1 MRRVLGRAVRNR
13 HRHAIEQASRRWRGG
28 RRDDSARTRRK
39 ILISTQVAARTVGV
53 VTLGAPHV
61 PPPEGTPCA
70 TRGVLADVAGAA
82 WPDVALITVAS
93 DAIRGDR
100 GGDVEAATAADA
112 YGRVSGNPE
121 GLGDSVVP
129 LSAAHLPEADLQLTL
144 PCRHSINVAGTSVP
158 TDDWYGAE
166 RWVDAWLGPALDV
179 VSKPRWLRKLV
190 RR

>member
-1 MRRVLGRAVRNR
+1 MGGFSGEWGAAAPAVQRKRALL
-13 HRHAIEQASRRWRGG
+13 ESE
-28 RRDDSARTRRK
+28 
-39 ILISTQVAARTVGV
+39 GV
-53 VTLGAPHV
+53 VFD
-61 PPPEGTPCA
+61 
-70 TRGVLADVAGAA
+70 AD
-82 WPDVALITVAS
+82 
-93 DAIRGDR
+93 
-100 GGDVEAATAADA
+100 
-112 YGRVSGNPE
+112 GRVSGNPE

-166 RWVDAWLGPALDV
+166 RWGDAWLGPALDV

>member
-1 MRRVLGRAVRNR
+1 MLQAPRGRTLL
-13 HRHAIEQASRRWRGG
+13 SSRWR
-28 RRDDSARTRRK
+28 RTR
-39 ILISTQVAARTVGV
+39 S
-53 VTLGAPHV
+53 
-61 PPPEGTPCA
+61 EA
-70 TRGVLADVAGAA
+70 T
-82 WPDVALITVAS
+82 
-93 DAIRGDR
+93 
-100 GGDVEAATAADA
+100 EAATAADA